1 MQPLKIKPTN
11 KTIIV
16 RMPEKQYQA
25 LPIDGDEVPNNS
37 YWQRRL
43 KDGDVERVIKK
54 TSRKAES
61 K

>member
-1 MQPLKIKPTN
+1 MQHLKVKPAN
-11 KTIIV
+11 ENIIV

-43 KDGDVERVIKK
+43 KDGDVERVTRKA
-54 TSRKAES
+54 SRKAET

>member
-1 MQPLKIKPTN
+1 MQHLKIKPAN
-11 KTIIV
+11 ENIIV

-43 KDGDVERVIKK
+43 KDGDVERVTRKA
-54 TSRKAES
+54 SRKAET

>member
-1 MQPLKIKPTN
+1 MQPLKLKPAH
-11 KTIIV
+11 KDIIV

-25 LPIDGDEVPNNS
+25 LPVDGDEVPNNS

-54 TSRKAES
+54 TSRKAE